1 MSLFVNVTKLLYVSS
16 IPIVLT
22 SRRDFELFF
31 IFYCKSH
38 LSMTTAE
45 AVETFGELNQIN
57 TTELILMNF
66 KN

>member
-1 MSLFVNVTKLLYVSS
+1 MSLFVNITKLLYVSS
-16 IPIVLT
+16 LRIVLT